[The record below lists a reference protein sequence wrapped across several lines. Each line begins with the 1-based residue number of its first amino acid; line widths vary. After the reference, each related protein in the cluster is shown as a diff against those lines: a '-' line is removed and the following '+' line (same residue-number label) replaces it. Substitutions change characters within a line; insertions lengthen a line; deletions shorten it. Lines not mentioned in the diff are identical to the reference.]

1 MFDHDFGLREGA
13 EGIPQFFV
21 ASLAMER
28 DLARQIQFLS
38 WHQLFYV
45 LTELLLEIQYRL
57 DTQYEIEISSSPP
70 ASECSWCSDRS
81 FDFRVIGGSF

>member
-13 EGIPQFFV
+13 ERIPQFFV

-38 WHQLFYV
+38 WRQLFYV
-45 LTELLLEIQYRL
+45 LTELLLDIQYRL
-57 DTQYEIEISSSPP
+57 DTQYEIEISPTSP
-70 ASECSWCSDRS
+70 ASECSWCSDDS
-81 FDFRVIGGSF
+81 EL